1 MSANTSTNDSSSPPS
16 AKSADWTLEDIVDF
30 EYAIRLEARQS
41 PTEIQER
48 DRELHSGTTPSANNR
63 ALLKS
68 WLDCMRSQVFSPLC
82 KPGKSS
88 MSATGIA
95 IKVIG
100 VISLL
105 GGAALAKALLHYQ
118 GTEPVNVSA
127 FIGLFIVLQL
137 ALALLSL
144 VFVSLPSQSGR
155 QLDRILGI
163 RLLQPL
169 AIHGFTSIS
178 RFAGSKIDGIHRQA
192 LEETTGDLKGFWT
205 LYGNLFRWKLFSKIQ
220 LWALLFNL
228 GALTATLLSIV
239 FSDRAFG
246 WQTTLQIDA
255 ETLYQYIRLSSFPW
269 SWFAGE
275 GQGFPTLQ
283 EIDGSRIAL
292 KDGIRSLNSENL
304 VSWWPYLSLGIIFYG
319 LVPRL
324 AFNILGQ
331 FKGKRCLAKLS
342 FSHTEA
348 NRIAERIRSATI
360 QFDSD
365 SPKTEHVS
373 ENPTDKS
380 IAPYP
385 DSTAS
390 GPILCL
396 IASDSVKPET
406 EDDFKT
412 ALTQTLSRS
421 SELLTIEYLDDKS
434 RIASE
439 LPITIHDQSIALVFD
454 SWMPPIEETKRLIK
468 SVRNALQ
475 SETGLVIILLGMPSS
490 SGEIQPPET
499 SDLNIWKTFTRK
511 LGDPYCSLQP
521 IKR

>member
-1 MSANTSTNDSSSPPS
+1 
-16 AKSADWTLEDIVDF
+16 
-30 EYAIRLEARQS
+30 
-41 PTEIQER
+41 
-48 DRELHSGTTPSANNR
+48 
-63 ALLKS
+63 
-68 WLDCMRSQVFSPLC
+68 
-82 KPGKSS
+82 

-319 LVPRL
+319 LAPRL

-396 IASDSVKPET
+396 IVSDSVKPET
-406 EDDFKT
+406 EDDLKT

-499 SDLNIWKTFTRK
+499 SDLNIWKAFTRK

>member
-1 MSANTSTNDSSSPPS
+1 M
-16 AKSADWTLEDIVDF
+16 
-30 EYAIRLEARQS
+30 
-41 PTEIQER
+41 
-48 DRELHSGTTPSANNR
+48 
-63 ALLKS
+63 
-68 WLDCMRSQVFSPLC
+68 
-82 KPGKSS
+82 
-88 MSATGIA
+88 
-95 IKVIG
+95 
-100 VISLL
+100 
-105 GGAALAKALLHYQ
+105 
-118 GTEPVNVSA
+118 
-127 FIGLFIVLQL
+127 
-137 ALALLSL
+137 
-144 VFVSLPSQSGR
+144 
-155 QLDRILGI
+155 
-163 RLLQPL
+163 
-169 AIHGFTSIS
+169 
-178 RFAGSKIDGIHRQA
+178 
-192 LEETTGDLKGFWT
+192 
-205 LYGNLFRWKLFSKIQ
+205 
-220 LWALLFNL
+220 LFNL

-319 LVPRL
+319 LAPRL

-396 IASDSVKPET
+396 IVSDSVKPET
-406 EDDFKT
+406 EDDLKT

-499 SDLNIWKTFTRK
+499 SDLNIWKAFTRK